1 MKVDDDDDDDDWTHR
16 SRGCVDDFLR
26 RQITFVAYEKFI
38 YIFTC
43 VAFDLLQPL
52 FHIVE

>member
-1 MKVDDDDDDDDWTHR
+1 MIKKLKKTYR
-16 SRGCVDDFLR
+16 SCCCINDFLC

-43 VAFDLLQPL
+43 VTFDFLKPL
-52 FHIVE
+52 FHVIE